1 MTTAELPRI
10 PWRVPSW
17 HELGACQ
24 LFPELDWIE
33 VKPKTAEALACRT
46 ICAAC
51 PVKFDCALSA
61 LERGEPNGIWGGLD
75 RADRKKLAGEFGFP
89 LPGDPP
95 PHGTNARRV
104 KWGCPCASCKDAH
117 ALYERERRL
126 KTKLN
131 AVWSRPLL
139 VLTVPYRAGS
149 RIARPG
155 QYLLPLDLPAVR
167 GTEREPQPEEAAL
180 PAAA

>member
-1 MTTAELPRI
+1 VTTADLPRI
-10 PWRVPSW
+10 PWRVPEW
-17 HELGACQ
+17 HESGACN

-33 VKPKTAEALACRT
+33 AKAKSAQALACKT

-51 PVKFDCALSA
+51 PVRYDCALSA

-75 RADRKKLAGEFGFP
+75 RGERKKLAVEFGFP

-95 PHGTNARRV
+95 PHGTNSRRV
-104 KWGCPCASCKDAH
+104 KWGCECQNCKDAH
-117 ALYERERRL
+117 ALYERERRFRTRAKEL
-126 KTKLN
+126 
-131 AVWSRPLL
+131 WSRPLL
-139 VLTVPYRAGS
+139 VLTVPFKAGG

-155 QYLLPLDLPAVR
+155 QYVLPLDVPAPA
-167 GTEREPQPEEAAL
+167 GAEREPQTDEAAL

>member
-1 MTTAELPRI
+1 MTIELPRLR
-10 PWRVPSW
+10 WEVPDW
-17 HELGACQ
+17 HKNGACQ

-33 VKPKTAEALACRT
+33 AKPKTAQALACKT

-51 PVKFDCALSA
+51 PVRYDCALSA

-75 RADRKKLAGEFGFP
+75 RGERKKLAIEFGFP

-95 PHGTNARRV
+95 PHGTNSRRV
-104 KWGCPCASCKDAH
+104 KWGCDCEPCKGAH
-117 ALYERERRL
+117 ALYERERRFR
-126 KTKLN
+126 
-131 AVWSRPLL
+131 ARAREVWSQPLL
-139 VLTVPYRAGS
+139 VLVVPFKAGG

-155 QYLLPLDLPAVR
+155 QYLLPLDLPAPK
-167 GTEREPQPEEAAL
+167 GAEPDQPPMEAAL